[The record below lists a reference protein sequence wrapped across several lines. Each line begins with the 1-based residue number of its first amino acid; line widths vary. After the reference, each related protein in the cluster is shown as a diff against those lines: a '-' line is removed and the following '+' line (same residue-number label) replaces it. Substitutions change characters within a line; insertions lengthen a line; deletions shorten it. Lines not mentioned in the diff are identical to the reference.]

1 MSLTERIKQPRKD
14 RQMPQRHFAV
24 ALELNTATYS
34 KTEKTERRVK
44 AKQLV
49 ALAKMLSID
58 ETELI
63 TFWLADKIL
72 DVIENE
78 TELAEQALNV
88 AIENKSK

>member
-1 MSLTERIKQPRKD
+1 MSLTERIKQPREE

-44 AKQLV
+44 AKRLV
-49 ALAKMLSID
+49 ALAKMLSFD

-63 TFWLADKIL
+63 TLWWADEMSE
-72 DVIENE
+72 VMENE
-78 TELAEQALNV
+78 DLIAGKTLG
-88 AIENKSK
+88 K

>member
-1 MSLTERIKQPRKD
+1 MSLTERIKQPREE

-44 AKQLV
+44 AKRLV

-63 TFWLADKIL
+63 TFWWADEMSE
-72 DVIENE
+72 VMENE
-78 TELAEQALNV
+78 DLIAGKTLG
-88 AIENKSK
+88 K

>member
-1 MSLTERIKQPRKD
+1 MSLTERIKQPREE

-63 TFWLADKIL
+63 TFWWADEMSE
-72 DVIENE
+72 VMENE
-78 TELAEQALNV
+78 DLIAGKTLV
-88 AIENKSK
+88 K

>member
-63 TFWLADKIL
+63 TFWWADEMSE
-72 DVIENE
+72 VMENE
-78 TELAEQALNV
+78 DLIAGKTLG
-88 AIENKSK
+88 K

>member
-1 MSLTERIKQPRKD
+1 MSLTERIKQPREE

-63 TFWLADKIL
+63 TFWWADEMSE
-72 DVIENE
+72 VMENE
-78 TELAEQALNV
+78 DLIAGKTLG
-88 AIENKSK
+88 K

>member
-1 MSLTERIKQPRKD
+1 MSLTGRIKQPRKD

-34 KTEKTERRVK
+34 KTEKTERRVE

-63 TFWLADKIL
+63 TFWWADEMSE
-72 DVIENE
+72 VMENE
-78 TELAEQALNV
+78 DLIAGKTLG
-88 AIENKSK
+88 K